1 MCRKRLQT
9 NFNGGGDV
17 SDDCQ
22 IVVMDGANAVI
33 GKKVYLGKG
42 CRIFVRKDFCIGSY
56 TLLADNVSIYDHNH
70 RFRDKKRPIARQ
82 GYSSA
87 PVSIG
92 SNCWLCT
99 NVVVTRGSKIED
111 GVIVGANAVV
121 NGICKMDCVYKCS
134 DLIVVQ

>member
-56 TLLADNVSIYDHNH
+56 TLLADNVSIYDHKH
-70 RFRDKKRPIARQ
+70 R
-82 GYSSA
+82 
-87 PVSIG
+87 
-92 SNCWLCT
+92 C
-99 NVVVTRGSKIED
+99 TRGTNKI
-111 GVIVGANAVV
+111 
-121 NGICKMDCVYKCS
+121 K
-134 DLIVVQ
+134 